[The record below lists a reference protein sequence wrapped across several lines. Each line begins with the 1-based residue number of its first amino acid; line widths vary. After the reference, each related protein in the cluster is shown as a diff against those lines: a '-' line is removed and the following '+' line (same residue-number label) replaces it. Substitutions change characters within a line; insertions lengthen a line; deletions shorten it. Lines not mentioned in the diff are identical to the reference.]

1 MKLEK
6 SQILFSPQDED
17 LRQYYLYF
25 DILRPNQKN
34 KYIMCEYPSKMKLKR
49 RYLHR
54 IVAKRMGL
62 FKSNPR
68 SRKCVYYANGNVLD
82 NRRENIKLSLDP
94 ASLDFFSK
102 IIVSPEDEDLLQ
114 WIGNLDRGYVRCS
127 FTLKD
132 KRYSK
137 TLHQVIADRMGLKS
151 DRYNHIDHIN
161 RNKLDNRRENLRLVP
176 RLANL
181 NNSDQKLKGKGYREQ
196 DGKFVV
202 FFNRKYVGYFDT
214 EKEARQAYV
223 EVKNKR
229 LTELGLTD
237 LLLKE

>member
-1 MKLEK
+1 
-6 SQILFSPQDED
+6 
-17 LRQYYLYF
+17 
-25 DILRPNQKN
+25 
-34 KYIMCEYPSKMKLKR
+34 MKLKR

-54 IVAKRMGL
+54 IVAERMGL
-62 FKSNPR
+62 LKSNSR
-68 SRKCVYYANGNVLD
+68 SKKCVYYANENVLD
-82 NRRENIKLSLDP
+82 NRRENIKLYLDP

-114 WIGNLDRGYVRCS
+114 WIGNLDRGYVRCF

-132 KRYSK
+132 KRRSK
-137 TLHQVIADRMGLKS
+137 TLHQAVADRMGLKS
-151 DRYNHIDHIN
+151 DKHNHIDHIN

-176 RLANL
+176 RLTNL
-181 NNSDQKLKGKGYREQ
+181 NNSDQKLKGKGYKEQ

-202 FFNRKYVGYFDT
+202 MVSHKYVGFFDT

-237 LLLKE
+237 CLLKE